1 MMPDDDSGEMENS
14 ITAETTKERTAV
26 ISMVTDIVLLIPSII
41 VTFFANSMTLYTD
54 LLGDFVVFFTNFML
68 WLVLHRVRKGMGAYY
83 DYGTGKMEN
92 LITVL
97 GACVLVLSLGYIGY
111 TSIGR
116 LISPIRLEADM
127 TLMGAAIMLIAA
139 AAFGY
144 LWARNY
150 KIHKAIPSP
159 ITEIQWRVPM
169 SNALIALGILLTLL
183 LMVILKKYPWSAYI
197 DPIVSIILSIYV
209 IYTFYEL
216 IKTSLFDLIDKTLD
230 ESYQLIITRE
240 LVLFFDA
247 YAQFHGVRSRRAGG
261 RIFIDIFL
269 EFDAEQRM
277 GEVRQ
282 VVAEMQ
288 SSLESK
294 IENSTLSIVLATR
307 PMR

>member
-1 MMPDDDSGEMENS
+1 MENS
-14 ITAETTKERTAV
+14 ITAEATKERTAV
-26 ISMVTDIVLLIPSII
+26 IAMITDIALLIPSII
-41 VTFFANSMTLYTD
+41 VAFFANSMTLYTD
-54 LLGDFVVFFTNFML
+54 LLGDLNVFFTNFML
-68 WLVLHRVRKGMGAYY
+68 WLVLYRVRKGMGAHY

-97 GACVLVLSLGYIGY
+97 GACVLVLSLGYIMY
-111 TSIGR
+111 SSIGR
-116 LISPIRLEADM
+116 LISPVHLETDT

-139 AAFGY
+139 VVFGY
-144 LWARNY
+144 LWVRNY
-150 KIHKAIPSP
+150 KIHKVIPSP

-169 SNALIALGILLTLL
+169 SNALIASGILLTLL
-183 LMVILKKYPWSAYI
+183 LMVILKKYSWSAYI
-197 DPIVSIILSIYV
+197 DPIVSILMCGYV
-209 IYTFYEL
+209 IYTFFGL

-240 LVLFFDA
+240 LVSFFDA
-247 YAQFHGVRSRRAGG
+247 YTQLHGVRSRRAGG

-277 GEVRQ
+277 GEVSR
-282 VVAEMQ
+282 VIAEMQ

-307 PMR
+307 PMH